1 MNIEEIRDYCL
12 AKNRAEESM
21 PFDDST
27 IVFKVGGKMFALLGL
42 ERMVLNI
49 KCNPDRSIELRE
61 EYSAIR
67 EGYHMN
73 KRLWNSLY
81 FEEGLPQ
88 QLVIELIDHS
98 YDLVLASLPKKVRAE
113 LIPD

>member
-12 AKNRAEESM
+12 AKPGAEESM
-21 PFDDST
+21 PFGDDA

-42 ERMVLNI
+42 GMMILNL
-49 KCNPDRSIELRE
+49 KCDPDRSLLLRE
-61 EYSAIR
+61 EHQAIR

-81 FEEGLPQ
+81 LSETLPPRE
-88 QLVIELIDHS
+88 LIIELINHS
-98 YDLVLASLPKKVRAE
+98 YDLVKASLPKKVQE
-113 LIPD
+113 TLE